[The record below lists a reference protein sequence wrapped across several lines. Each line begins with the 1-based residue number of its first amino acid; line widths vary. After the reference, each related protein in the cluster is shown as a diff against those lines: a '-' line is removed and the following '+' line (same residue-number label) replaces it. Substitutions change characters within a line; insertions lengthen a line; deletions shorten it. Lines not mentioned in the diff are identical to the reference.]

1 MDCTNYANITVMN
14 DFAAGIVGSSDS
26 GTVFNCVNN
35 AMVKGNSRSG
45 GIVGRNNGS
54 ISNCMSTKEA
64 TIQGEYLVGG
74 IAGINENS
82 NTITDCY
89 NVSPVTSTGGSDF
102 DGSAVG
108 KGAYTGG
115 IART

>member
-1 MDCTNYANITVMN
+1 MDCTNYANITVTN
-14 DFAAGIVGSSDS
+14 DFAGGMVGSSDS
-26 GTVFNCVNN
+26 GTVVNCINN
-35 AMVKGNSRSG
+35 ATVKGTSRIG

-54 ISNCMSTKEA
+54 ITNCMTTAEA
-64 TIQGEYLVGG
+64 SIQGEYLVAG

-89 NVSPVTSTGGSDF
+89 NLASVTSTGGNDF
-102 DGSAVG
+102 DGVAVEEG
-108 KGAYTGG
+108 SYTGG